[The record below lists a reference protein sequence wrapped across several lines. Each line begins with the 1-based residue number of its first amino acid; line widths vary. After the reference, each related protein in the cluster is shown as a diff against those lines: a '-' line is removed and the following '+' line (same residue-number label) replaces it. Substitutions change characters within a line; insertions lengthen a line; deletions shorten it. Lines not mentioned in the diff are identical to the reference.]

1 MKYKVIEIPE
11 DKYLPGLVLEEFESD
26 KDINEIMEEL
36 YTKYNK
42 PGVIY
47 VLEDDNYKVIRQFGT
62 SKVTK

>member
-26 KDINEIMEEL
+26 QDINEIMIQL
-36 YTKYNK
+36 HGKYNE

-47 VLEDDNYKVIRQFGT
+47 VLEDDNYKVIRQFGA
-62 SKVTK
+62 SKVF